1 MAPIFARFCPQ
12 CGTPLDE
19 KTHACAACDIQIDG
33 RFYNPDSVQAK
44 KMPIEETDEA
54 REATSNLLASLNA
67 QRSRRTLF
75 KGAIA
80 AASGAAVVGAA
91 VLYAPG
97 FTRANAL
104 QASAQA
110 HVQAKQAQ
118 VLKAQSTNKFRASGN
133 ADDSIV
139 SILTVARTAE
149 QLAVTF
155 YSNGIANADK
165 LGITG
170 DNLAY
175 LKAALV
181 EEQIHQQFFTANGGQ
196 SLATT
201 FSFPKGASTFTDLT
215 TFISTQQQLEG
226 VFDSAFLAAIMEF
239 AQLGRPDLAQIAGQV
254 ACIEAEHRAL
264 GRSIGNLSP
273 ADNWA
278 FTPVMVTSVGAAPA
292 LVTQAGYLSPT
303 TGNSY
308 TYQEVSTSGAGVEQ
322 TKPYSMSTGTVV
334 GNG

>member
-1 MAPIFARFCPQ
+1 
-12 CGTPLDE
+12 
-19 KTHACAACDIQIDG
+19 
-33 RFYNPDSVQAK
+33 
-44 KMPIEETDEA
+44 
-54 REATSNLLASLNA
+54 
-67 QRSRRTLF
+67 LF

-80 AASGAAVVGAA
+80 AASGAAIVGAA
-91 VLYAPG
+91 TLYAPG
-97 FTRANAL
+97 FSQAKTL
-104 QASAQA
+104 QTTAQA
-110 HVQAKQAQ
+110 NVLAKKAQ
-118 VLKAQSTNKFRASGN
+118 VSRAQSGNKYRSLGN

-181 EEQIHQQFFTANGGQ
+181 EEQIHQQFFAANGGQ

-201 FSFPKGASTFTDLT
+201 FSFPKGASTFTDLN

-264 GRSIGNLSP
+264 GRAIGNLSP

-278 FTPVMVTSVGAAPA
+278 FTPVLITSVGAAPA
-292 LVTQAGYLSPT
+292 LVQQAGYLSPA

-308 TYQEVSTSGAGVEQ
+308 TYHEVSTSGAGVEQ
-322 TKPYSMSTGTVV
+322 VKPYSMSSGTVV

>member
-1 MAPIFARFCPQ
+1 MTPIFARFCPQ
-12 CGTPLDE
+12 CGTSLDE
-19 KTHACAACDIQIDG
+19 QTHACVSCDIQLDE
-33 RFYNPDSVQAK
+33 RFYATDSVQAK
-44 KMPIEETDEA
+44 KMPVEETDEA
-54 REATSNLLASLNA
+54 REATNNLLASLNA

-80 AASGAAVVGAA
+80 AASGAAIVGAA
-91 VLYAPG
+91 ALYAPG
-97 FTRANAL
+97 FSQAKTLQTSA

-110 HVQAKQAQ
+110 K
-118 VLKAQSTNKFRASGN
+118 KAQASRSQSANKFRAMGN
-133 ADDSIV
+133 AEDSIV

-170 DNLAY
+170 DDLAY
-175 LKAALV
+175 FKAALV

-201 FSFPKGASTFTDLT
+201 FSFPKGASTFTDLN

-264 GRSIGNLSP
+264 GRSIGKLSP

-292 LVTQAGYLSPT
+292 LVQQAGYLSPT

-322 TKPYSMSTGTVV
+322 VKPYSMSSGTVV

>member
-1 MAPIFARFCPQ
+1 MTAIFARFCPQ
-12 CGTPLDE
+12 CGTLLDE
-19 KTHACAACDIQIDG
+19 ENHACKDCNIQLDG
-33 RFYNPDSVQAK
+33 RSYVPAAVQAK
-44 KMPIEETDEA
+44 KMPIEESDEA
-54 REATSNLLASLNA
+54 REATSNLFASLNA

-91 VLYAPG
+91 VLYRPG
-97 FTRANAL
+97 FTQAKTV

-110 HVQAKQAQ
+110 HVQAKKAQVSQAQ
-118 VLKAQSTNKFRASGN
+118 SVNKFRSLGN
-133 ADDSIV
+133 ADDSII

-165 LGITG
+165 MGITG
-170 DNLAY
+170 DDLTY

-181 EEQIHQQFFTANGGQ
+181 EEQIYQQFFAANGGQ

-201 FSFPKGASTFTDLT
+201 FSFPKGASTFTDLN

-264 GRSIGNLSP
+264 GRSIGKLSP

-278 FTPVMVTSVGAAPA
+278 FTPVLVSSVGAAPA
-292 LVTQAGYLSPT
+292 LVQQAGYLSPV

-322 TKPYSMSTGTVV
+322 TRPYSMSSGTVV

>member
-1 MAPIFARFCPQ
+1 MTSIFPRFCPQ
-12 CGTPLDE
+12 CGTALNE
-19 KTHACAACDIQIDG
+19 QTRACTSCDIQIDE
-33 RFYNPDSVQAK
+33 RFYNPDFVQAK

-54 REATSNLLASLNA
+54 REATNNLLASLNT

-80 AASGAAVVGAA
+80 AASGAAVIGAA
-91 VLYAPG
+91 ALYAPG
-97 FTRANAL
+97 LTSAKTV

-110 HVQAKQAQ
+110 HVRAKQAQ
-118 VLKAQSTNKFRASGN
+118 VLKAQNANKFRSSGN
-133 ADDSIV
+133 ASDSIV

-155 YSNGIANADK
+155 YSNGVNNASK

-170 DNLAY
+170 DNLVY

-181 EEQIHQQFFTANGGQ
+181 EEQIHQLFFTANGGQ
-196 SLATT
+196 SLAST
-201 FSFPKGASTFTDLT
+201 FSFPKGASTFTDLN

-264 GRSIGNLSP
+264 GRTIGGLSP

-278 FTPVMVTSVGAAPA
+278 FTPVLVTSVGAAPT

-303 TGNSY
+303 SGNSY
-308 TYQEVSTSGAGVEQ
+308 AYEEVSTSYSGVEQ